1 MRRLRSLIL
10 ERLTMTENDEL
21 LKDLART
28 VLTLEKA
35 MDTMYKLTM
44 ENHKRLNRLENEFLS
59 LEKKLNKV
67 YN

>member
-1 MRRLRSLIL
+1 
-10 ERLTMTENDEL
+10 MTEDDKL

-44 ENHKRLNRLENEFLS
+44 ENHKRLNRLENEILS
-59 LEKKLNKV
+59 LEKRLNKV